1 MVRRTQFHQRRLISG
16 ATVSYGNLGL
26 AVNELVVQLRL
37 GGLDEVGARGQACA
51 RVYAETMRQAGA
63 MSFVDLY

>member
-1 MVRRTQFHQRRLISG
+1 M
-16 ATVSYGNLGL
+16 SYGNLGL